1 MKPSAECPSAT
12 ALSAWLDDEPDT
24 ATSERTRTH
33 VRECQVCREQA
44 LTWVEAVRVLPSHPS
59 RSATPFVRSEEAA
72 SCGPGSEGC
81 LDAERL
87 VAYCDAQLSTD
98 ETVHAEQHLG
108 ECGRCV
114 GEVQRLI
121 AVRVA
126 MEETAEGPMPAA
138 PPQRVGEVRR
148 RAASLPA
155 MVQSIRSALARP
167 WLAAGMLA
175 ATAMLAVV
183 VTRLLPSGGSRDDI
197 RYRGSAGTAQ
207 VAVLA
212 DDVVAQARP
221 GNDQALVVTL
231 KRGTVA
237 SRLEESNEW
246 TRIQLA
252 DGRRVWVH
260 STQVALIDATPQR

>member
-1 MKPSAECPSAT
+1 MKPFAQCPSAT
-12 ALSAWLDDEPDT
+12 TLSAWLDDEPDA
-24 ATSERTRTH
+24 ATSERTRSH
-33 VRECQVCREQA
+33 VRECQVCRQQA
-44 LTWVEAVRVLPSHPS
+44 LAWVEAVRVLPGHPT
-59 RSATPFVRSEEAA
+59 RSATPSVRPEEDASFAA
-72 SCGPGSEGC
+72 VSEGC
-81 LDAERL
+81 LDEERL
-87 VAYCDAQLSTD
+87 VAYCDAQLSPD
-98 ETVHAEQHLG
+98 ETVCAEQHLG

-126 MEETAEGPMPAA
+126 MEETAEAPVPAA

-148 RAASLPA
+148 RVAALRA
-155 MVQSIRSALARP
+155 MLQSVGHALARP
-167 WLAAGMLA
+167 WPAVGMVV
-175 ATAMLAVV
+175 ATAMLVV
-183 VTRLLPSGGSRDDI
+183 VVARLLPSSGSGADI
-197 RYRGSAGTAQ
+197 RYRSIAGTAQ

-221 GNDQALVVTL
+221 GDDQAAITAL

-252 DGRRVWVH
+252 DGRRVWVR
-260 STQVALIDATPQR
+260 STQVAPIDATP